1 MRFKVNHAKDSLIIG
16 TRRISRITMS
26 GEVVKVKSWEEFKR
40 LVMEKKPNSIVY
52 NIEQNGLSPA
62 SPVLTCSG
70 RMRVLIYNI
79 EQNGLSPA
87 RELTN
92 LRLIIPCKESY
103 YVFIDFCKGDRLKET
118 GISLR
123 RDKTGNRYIDEK
135 DVIQFLKKQ
144 LGENLAICSYWTI

>member
-1 MRFKVNHAKDSLIIG
+1 MRKRFFNIG
-16 TRRISRITMS
+16 TCRISRIIMS

-40 LVMEKKPNSIVY
+40 LVMEKKPSSIV
-52 NIEQNGLSPA
+52 
-62 SPVLTCSG
+62 
-70 RMRVLIYNI
+70 YNI

-118 GISLR
+118 GISLS

-135 DVIQFLKKQ
+135 DVIQFLKNQ
-144 LGENLAICSYWTI
+144 FGEKLAICSYWTI